1 LVPAV
6 WIEHTTYRLQ
16 DCSKGVSA
24 RPASLQKNAKKPL
37 KLLVISGYEPPCND
51 LHRDGMITRFC

>member
-1 LVPAV
+1 V

-16 DCSKGVSA
+16 DGLTAISA
-24 RPASLQKNAKKPL
+24 HPASLQKNGTKSL
-37 KLLVISGYEPPCND
+37 KLLVLSGYEPPCND